1 MRKLMFFI
9 LNMDLA
15 TVALAIDLSDYRNH
29 PCRRECTKS
38 TPPMICQYDFRLET
52 YHTMSM
58 ACYDC
63 PYNQSDCLRSH
74 CVAADGV
81 LRGIKVVNRMMPGP
95 SINICEGDTVVVDVY
110 NGLMN
115 YEGTSIHWHGIIHTD
130 TPYMDGVVMMTQCP
144 IPSGTAFR
152 YSFKP
157 RNSGTHF
164 WHAHAGLQQADGI
177 FGAFIIRQKTSA
189 VIHLY
194 DYDLLEHT
202 VIIHDW
208 FDTTAASKF
217 TAHHHA
223 MQDNHPRSILINGRG
238 SRRKFVESASHH
250 HHGIKKRN
258 DHGSGKVDHS
268 HHDSHTPSKHKA
280 NVKTTTGHDLAKHHD
295 HMPSM
300 KKDYGGGTMD
310 HSHHSAESPTSDSA
324 EGNKN
329 KNTDYNT
336 TSVHDSHTMTMNHK
350 HHVVHTKSAD
360 TDNAMET
367 SIHEDADMIM
377 HHNHIKQE
385 EGSQSTYHLAN
396 MSTSNVKF
404 TPHAVFRV
412 KQGMKYRFRFI
423 SNGVVNCPLQVYI
436 DDHMLTVIATDGEDI
451 EPYLT
456 KAVNMYSGERYDI
469 VVHASQPVGNY
480 WIRVV
485 GMSDCDLDLETTSQT
500 AILSYE
506 TSREELPKKDESEYT
521 FIQDFVLNSVDP
533 GRGHHHNSVA
543 EMKSAKPEFHH
554 LRRVPDHKFYLA
566 MDFNRVNN
574 HHYLHEDFY
583 PLNHM
588 INRHHGDHANH
599 LMAMQINHI
608 SYTAP
613 HTPPLTQYKDIPEH
627 LFCNESSVHRDCNTV
642 FCECTHRIKVGVG
655 HMVEMILIG
664 ESINGEG
671 NHPMHLHGHQF
682 WVLGMKK
689 LNTSIRRHEIEEM
702 DAKDLL
708 PRNYETAIKKDTVLV
723 PDGGY
728 TIIRFHAEN
737 PGFWLFHCH
746 VEFHM
751 VMGLALVIQ
760 VGEVYE
766 MPQPPASFPRC
777 GNWIR
782 EEAPKGH
789 FASHVQP
796 RASGAMNYYIL
807 SGFQANPI
815 YYLAFVIFIAVL

>member
-1 MRKLMFFI
+1 MRGLICFI
-9 LNMDLA
+9 LSMDLA
-15 TVALAIDLSDYRNH
+15 TLALDLSDYRGH

-63 PYNQSDCLRSH
+63 PYNQSDCFRSH

-95 SINICEGDTVVVDVY
+95 AINICEGDTVVVDVY

-115 YEGTSIHWHGIIHTD
+115 SEGTSIHWHGIIHTD
-130 TPYMDGVVMMTQCP
+130 TPYMDGAAMMTQCP
-144 IPSGTAFR
+144 IPSGTVFR
-152 YSFKP
+152 YRFKP

-164 WHAHAGLQQADGI
+164 WHAHAGLQQADGVM
-177 FGAFIIRQKTSA
+177 GAFVIRQKTSA
-189 VIHLY
+189 VAHLY
-194 DYDLLEHT
+194 DYDLMEHT
-202 VIIHDW
+202 VVIHDW

-223 MQDNHPRSILINGRG
+223 MQDNSPRSILINGRG
-238 SRRKFVESASHH
+238 TGRKFEESTSHH
-250 HHGIKKRN
+250 HHEIKKRD
-258 DHGSGKVDHS
+258 DHGVGKMDHS
-268 HHDSHTPSKHKA
+268 HHDSHGPSKHNT
-280 NVKTTTGHDLAKHHD
+280 NVNTNFKPTAVHDLAKHHD
-295 HMPSM
+295 HMTNM
-300 KKDYGGGTMD
+300 QEDYGTGTMD
-310 HSHHSAESPTSDSA
+310 HSHHGEKSSSSNSA
-324 EGNKN
+324 EGNIGT
-329 KNTDYNT
+329 NTDYN
-336 TSVHDSHTMTMNHK
+336 TSVHDSHTKAINHE
-350 HHVVHTKSAD
+350 HHMMHVKSVDA
-360 TDNAMET
+360 DNAMET
-367 SIHEDADMIM
+367 SVNHDPDMMAHEDGSSHSA
-377 HHNHIKQE
+377 NHVSNI
-385 EGSQSTYHLAN
+385 
-396 MSTSNVKF
+396 STSKVIR

-423 SNGVVNCPLQVYI
+423 SSGAVNCPLQVSI
-436 DDHMLTVIATDGEDI
+436 DGHMLTVIATDGEDTQ
-451 EPYLT
+451 PYIT

-469 VVHASQPVGNY
+469 VVHANQPVGNY
-480 WIRVV
+480 WIHVV
-485 GMSDCDLDLETTSQT
+485 GMSDCDVDLEATNQT

-506 TSREELPKKDESEYT
+506 TSHEELPKTNESE
-521 FIQDFVLNSVDP
+521 FKLIQDLVLNSVDS
-533 GRGHHHNSVA
+533 GGGHHHSSVA
-543 EMKSAKPEFHH
+543 EMKPAKSESHH
-554 LRRVPDHKFYLA
+554 LRRAPDHKFYLA

-574 HHYLHEDFY
+574 HHYLHKDFY

-588 INRHHGDHANH
+588 ITRHHGDHANH
-599 LMAMQINHI
+599 LMAMQINHL
-608 SYTAP
+608 SYSAP
-613 HTPPLTQYKDIPEH
+613 STPPLTQYNDIPEH
-627 LFCNESSVHRDCNTV
+627 LFCNESSIHRDCNAV
-642 FCECTHRIKVGVG
+642 FCECTHRLKVGVG
-655 HMVEMILIG
+655 DMVEMILIG
-664 ESINGEG
+664 EGINGEG

-682 WVLGMKK
+682 YVLGMKK

-708 PRNYETAIKKDTVLV
+708 PRNYDTAIKKDTVLV

-760 VGEVYE
+760 VGEVHE

-782 EEAPKGH
+782 EESPDGH
-789 FASHVQP
+789 FESHVQ
-796 RASGAMNYYIL
+796 RHASGAVTHYIL
-807 SGFQANPI
+807 SGFQANPVI
-815 YYLAFVIFIAVL
+815 YLAFFIGIAIL